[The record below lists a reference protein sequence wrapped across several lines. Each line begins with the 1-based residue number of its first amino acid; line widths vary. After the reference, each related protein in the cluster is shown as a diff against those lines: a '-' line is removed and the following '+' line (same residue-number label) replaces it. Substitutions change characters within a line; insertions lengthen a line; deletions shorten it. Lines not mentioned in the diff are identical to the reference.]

1 MHSFEELA
9 QYCTEYILGALEETQ
24 HKVEAALQTS
34 GATSLVEALQM
45 IQLRK
50 AISVVG
56 VFSIFDAMLQ
66 DRL

>member
-45 IQLRK
+45 IQLQK